1 MAYNARRDSFLKK
14 AENYEDNNERAIYD
28 SAAIR
33 KRLGIYAGAN
43 VEFKLDGNVLR
54 LYRQS
59 LQSSATLAYLNS

>member
-1 MAYNARRDSFLKK
+1 MKITTRGRFT
-14 AENYEDNNERAIYD
+14 IP
-28 SAAIR
+28 AAIR